1 MNNLEHIK
9 SQIKPILK
17 KYGIKKAG
25 IFGSSARGESVIN
38 DLDLLVKIDK
48 KFSLLEFIGIQQ
60 ELEDELGMKVDLVE
74 YDAIKPALKDE
85 ILRDEE
91 SVLCAKENLTSIF
104 RTFWKVSAIFSVSC
118 RRVWGSGFWKVGSLA
133 AQSPNR
139 YALLCPNKKIK

>member
-1 MNNLEHIK
+1 MNNLENIK

-25 IFGSSARGESVIN
+25 MFGSSARGESVVN

-48 KFSLLEFIGIQQ
+48 KISLLEFIGIQQ

-91 SVLCAKENLTSIF
+91 PVL
-104 RTFWKVSAIFSVSC
+104 
-118 RRVWGSGFWKVGSLA
+118 
-133 AQSPNR
+133 
-139 YALLCPNKKIK
+139 

>member
-1 MNNLEHIK
+1 MNNLKHIK

-25 IFGSSARGESVIN
+25 IFGSSTRGESVVN

-48 KFSLLEFIGIQQ
+48 KMSLLEFIGIQQ

-74 YDAIKPALKDE
+74 YEAIKPALKEE

-91 SVLCAKENLTSIF
+91 PVL
-104 RTFWKVSAIFSVSC
+104 
-118 RRVWGSGFWKVGSLA
+118 
-133 AQSPNR
+133 
-139 YALLCPNKKIK
+139 

>member
-25 IFGSSARGESVIN
+25 IFGSSARGESVVN

-48 KFSLLEFIGIQQ
+48 KMSLLEFIGIQQ

-74 YDAIKPALKDE
+74 YEALKPALKED

-91 SVLCAKENLTSIF
+91 PVL
-104 RTFWKVSAIFSVSC
+104 
-118 RRVWGSGFWKVGSLA
+118 
-133 AQSPNR
+133 
-139 YALLCPNKKIK
+139 

>member
-25 IFGSSARGESVIN
+25 IFGSYARGESVVN

-48 KFSLLEFIGIQQ
+48 KMSLLKFIGIQQ

-74 YDAIKPALKDE
+74 YKALKPALKED

-91 SVLCAKENLTSIF
+91 PVL
-104 RTFWKVSAIFSVSC
+104 
-118 RRVWGSGFWKVGSLA
+118 
-133 AQSPNR
+133 
-139 YALLCPNKKIK
+139 

>member
-17 KYGIKKAG
+17 KNGIKKAG
-25 IFGSSARGESVIN
+25 IFGSSARGESVVY

-48 KFSLLEFIGIQQ
+48 KMSLIEFIGIQQ

-74 YDAIKPALKDE
+74 YDAIKPALKDD

-91 SVLCAKENLTSIF
+91 PVL
-104 RTFWKVSAIFSVSC
+104 
-118 RRVWGSGFWKVGSLA
+118 
-133 AQSPNR
+133 
-139 YALLCPNKKIK
+139 

>member
-1 MNNLEHIK
+1 MNKLEHIK

-25 IFGSSARGESVIN
+25 IFGSSARGESVVN

-48 KFSLLEFIGIQQ
+48 KISLLEFIGIQQ

-74 YDAIKPALKDE
+74 YEAIKPALKEE

-91 SVLCAKENLTSIF
+91 PVL
-104 RTFWKVSAIFSVSC
+104 
-118 RRVWGSGFWKVGSLA
+118 
-133 AQSPNR
+133 
-139 YALLCPNKKIK
+139 